1 MKFRELGKWI
11 EMENIILN
19 GVRKIKKSH
28 AFYNM
33 YILASI
39 FIYAICQ
46 HVHFCEVKETTKT
59 ASHGEEVG
67 RPLRRGSRSYEII
80 K

>member
-1 MKFRELGKWI
+1 
-11 EMENIILN
+11 
-19 GVRKIKKSH
+19 
-28 AFYNM
+28 M

-46 HVHFCEVKETTKT
+46 HVHFCEVKETTTKT